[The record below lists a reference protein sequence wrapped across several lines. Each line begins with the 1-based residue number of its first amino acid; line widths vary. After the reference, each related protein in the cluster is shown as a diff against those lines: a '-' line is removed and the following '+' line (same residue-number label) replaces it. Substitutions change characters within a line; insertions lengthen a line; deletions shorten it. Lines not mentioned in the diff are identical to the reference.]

1 MGSKTGETM
10 NKIEEFIK
18 KHLYFLQKEYN
29 FRVIDSKTSNV
40 FGGDSVIR
48 LEGFGLR
55 ISISTD
61 RGYIYFYFQGV
72 FDEKKNNWYDLDVVE
87 SYIKNPSM
95 YQLGKAE
102 NPSDPVFQKEREFK
116 EARFIKDNIHRIIEI
131 FSKENI
137 VESTRTM
144 NQLRTQRG
152 RLLFPRKRNGKQK
165 KN

>member
-1 MGSKTGETM
+1 MGFKTGETM
-10 NKIEEFIK
+10 NKIGEFMK
-18 KHLYFLQKEYN
+18 KHLEFLQKEYD
-29 FRVIDSKTSNV
+29 FKVISLKTSNV

-48 LEGFGLR
+48 LEGAGLI

-61 RGYIYFYFQGV
+61 RGYIYIYFQGV
-72 FDEKKNNWYDLDVVE
+72 FDEKKNNWYDLDIVE
-87 SYIKNPSM
+87 SYINNPST
-95 YQLGKAE
+95 YYLGKQE
-102 NPSDPVFQKEREFK
+102 NPSDPIFQRKRELK

-137 VESTRTM
+137 KETTTTM

-152 RLLFPRKRNGKQK
+152 RLLFPRKKNGKQK